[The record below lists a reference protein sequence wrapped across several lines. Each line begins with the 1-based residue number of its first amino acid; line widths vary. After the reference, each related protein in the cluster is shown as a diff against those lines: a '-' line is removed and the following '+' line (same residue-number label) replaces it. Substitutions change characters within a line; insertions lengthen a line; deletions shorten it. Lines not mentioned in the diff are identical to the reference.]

1 MVSPKRAIRVIR
13 FDATPLSRPKPTALP
28 NRVLMRSSSLSLCC
42 PSCLF
47 EAHNRSWTMTSD
59 ETIAKDRDR
68 AASQRRRR

>member
-42 PSCLF
+42 PSCLLRPIT
-47 EAHNRSWTMTSD
+47 ALGR
-59 ETIAKDRDR
+59 
-68 AASQRRRR
+68 